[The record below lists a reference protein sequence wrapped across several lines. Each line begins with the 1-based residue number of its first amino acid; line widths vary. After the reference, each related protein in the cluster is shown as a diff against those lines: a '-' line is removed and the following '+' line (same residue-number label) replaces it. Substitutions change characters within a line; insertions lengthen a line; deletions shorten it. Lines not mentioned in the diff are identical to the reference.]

1 MDELIKQREASSNTV
16 VNITS
21 NGRGHAQKHMTFKL
35 NASKTYIH
43 QRFTLPEHAS
53 VLCSLF

>member
-21 NGRGHAQKHMTFKL
+21 NGRGHAQKHMTF
-35 NASKTYIH
+35 
-43 QRFTLPEHAS
+43 
-53 VLCSLF
+53 